1 MLLRGHAQLVV
12 EGMVPDLLHIVSVG
26 DSAVLDGVRE
36 GQDAPL
42 ALGLV
47 ADVRVLLAHSN
58 HHALVSGSPDD
69 GQERSSGGEPSPAKP
84 ALHIL
89 GP

>member
-1 MLLRGHAQLVV
+1 M
-12 EGMVPDLLHIVSVG
+12 P
-26 DSAVLDGVRE
+26 DGVRE

-47 ADVRVLLAHSN
+47 AHIRALLAHSH

-69 GQERSSGGEPSPAKP
+69 GQERSSGGTIPSKACL
-84 ALHIL
+84 AHL
-89 GP
+89 GAIVDGERSDLFHCGG